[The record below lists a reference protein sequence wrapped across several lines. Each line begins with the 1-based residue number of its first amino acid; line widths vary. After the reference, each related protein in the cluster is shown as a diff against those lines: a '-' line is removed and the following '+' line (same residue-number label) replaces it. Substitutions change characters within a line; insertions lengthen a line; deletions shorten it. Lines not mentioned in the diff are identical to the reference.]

1 MYTQNR
7 IYIGLKIIFFT
18 CNTVYIYIYHYIHN
32 ISRITCNQIFNSS
45 RIGKQV
51 MLYLYILGCHLLSE
65 CIWFKKRC
73 FLDA

>member
-18 CNTVYIYIYHYIHN
+18 YNIYIYIYIHN

-65 CIWFKKRC
+65 CIWF
-73 FLDA
+73 